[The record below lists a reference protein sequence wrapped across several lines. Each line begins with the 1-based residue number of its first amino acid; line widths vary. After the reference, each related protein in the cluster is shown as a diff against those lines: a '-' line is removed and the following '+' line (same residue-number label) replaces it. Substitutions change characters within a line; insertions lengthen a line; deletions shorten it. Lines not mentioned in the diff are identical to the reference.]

1 MAKAKGNLDTLRHST
16 SHILAAAV
24 QELFPG
30 IKLGIGPSIA
40 TGFYYDFEKEEP
52 FTPQDLKRI
61 EKRMREII
69 KKGLPFQKG
78 ILSRS
83 QAEKLLK
90 KNKENFK
97 LELLKGLKDK
107 EISFY
112 TTGDFIDLCR
122 GPHIK
127 STRQVKA
134 FKLTSIA
141 GAYWRGKET
150 NPMLQ
155 RIYGTAFFSK
165 EELDKHLRNIEEA
178 KRRDHRKLGRS
189 LDLFSIHD
197 EAGAGLVIYHP
208 KGALLRKAIEDFIK
222 EAHRKRG
229 YQAVITPHMYRADLW
244 KKSGHY
250 DFYRELMYFFK
261 IEEQEYAVKPMNC
274 PGHVLIY
281 KSKTRSYRDLPLR
294 YFELGTVYRH
304 ERSGVMHGLMRARGF
319 TQDDGHIFCT
329 PEQLKEEI
337 EKTVFF
343 ALDILKDFGFG
354 YKLILSTRPEEYI
367 GSKRNWQH
375 ATKALKDALRE
386 KGLDYE
392 IAPGEGAFYGP
403 KIDIQISDALGRLW
417 QCSTIQVDFNF
428 PENFDLTYTAR
439 DGKKHR
445 CVMVHRALLGSL
457 ERFLGVLIE
466 HYGGAFPV
474 WISPVQAKILPIADR
489 HVSYAAELKKR
500 LEKENLRV
508 ELDERNEKIGKKIRE
523 AQLEK
528 IPYMLIIGDREVEN
542 NTLSLRLRSG
552 KVLGAI
558 KIVDF
563 MAKAFLEIEKKIA
576 DFPEPQKKN

>member
-1 MAKAKGNLDTLRHST
+1 MTKRNLDTLRHST

-24 QELFPG
+24 KELFPKV
-30 IKLGIGPSIA
+30 KLGIGPAISG
-40 TGFYYDFEKEEP
+40 GFYYDFEKKEP
-52 FTPQDLKRI
+52 FTPGDLKRI

-69 KKGLPFQKG
+69 NKGLTFEKRM
-78 ILSRS
+78 LSKS

-90 KNKENFK
+90 RNKERFK
-97 LELLKGLKDK
+97 LELLRGLKGK
-107 EISFY
+107 KISSY
-112 TTGDFIDLCR
+112 TLGKFIDLCK

-127 STRQVKA
+127 NTREVKA

-155 RIYGTAFFSK
+155 RIYGTGFFTK
-165 EELDKHLRNIEEA
+165 EELDEHLRNIEEA
-178 KRRDHRKLGRS
+178 KKRDHRKLGKS

-208 KGALLRKAIEDFIK
+208 KGALLRRIIEDFMEEEHK
-222 EAHRKRG
+222 KRG
-229 YQAVITPHMYRADLW
+229 YQSVITPHIYKIDLW

-250 DFYRELMYFFK
+250 DFYRKLMYLFK
-261 IEEQEYAVKPMNC
+261 IEKQEYAIRPMNC

-281 KSKTRSYRDLPLR
+281 KSKTRSYKDLPIR

-304 ERSGVMHGLMRARGF
+304 EKSGVMHGLMRARGF

-329 PEQLKEEI
+329 PDQLEKEI
-337 EKTVFF
+337 EDAVFF
-343 ALDILKDFGFG
+343 ALDILKDFSFG
-354 YKLILSTRPEEYI
+354 YKLILSTQPEKYI
-367 GSKRNWQH
+367 GSKKNWEH
-375 ATKALKDALRE
+375 ATKALREALKE
-386 KGLDYE
+386 KGLNYE
-392 IAPGEGAFYGP
+392 VALGEGAFYGP

-428 PENFDLTYTAR
+428 PEKFDLTYAGR

-445 CVMVHRALLGSL
+445 CVMLHRALLGSI

-474 WISPVQAKILPIADR
+474 WLSPVQVKLLSLADR
-489 HVSYAAELKKR
+489 HLKYALKVKKR

-508 ELDERNEKIGKKIRE
+508 ELDSRNQKIGKKIRE
-523 AQLEK
+523 AQIEK
-528 IPYMLIIGDREVEN
+528 VPYMLIMGDKEVKN
-542 NTLSLRLRSG
+542 NTLSLRLRSEED
-552 KVLGAI
+552 LGEIKIDRFIRRISLAI
-558 KIVDF
+558 K
-563 MAKAFLEIEKKIA
+563 KK
-576 DFPEPQKKN
+576 E